1 MLEDGDFGERGK
13 VNADGDLRPQV
24 DGQLLQDFILSDDLF
39 VDVKMLVPI
48 VNTLSKLL
56 ANVVAPQVCL
66 HLKEEKEDPL
76 KQMESSPVSFFQFTL
91 CLIVK
96 S

>member
-13 VNADGDLRPQV
+13 VNADGDLCPQV
-24 DGQLLQDFILSDDLF
+24 YGQLLQDFILSYDLF

-48 VNTLSKLL
+48 VDTLSKLL
-56 ANVVAPQVCL
+56 AYVVATQVCL

-76 KQMESSPVSFFQFTL
+76 NQIKITPSHR
-91 CLIVK
+91 I
-96 S
+96 